1 MELLNAVL
9 IVTKCENAEQLKN
22 LSAERK
28 KKLADSL
35 EERVPSGLASIE
47 EWNELLMIFMNA
59 PPEKE
64 NKIAKKK
71 LLSYLRGEIHKES
84 LVTAGKINGG
94 NLRKSNRKRAK
105 KLGLQHRHN
114 TK

>member
-22 LSAERK
+22 LSTERK
-28 KKLADSL
+28 RKLAHSL

-47 EWNELLMIFMNA
+47 EWNELLKLFMDA
-59 PPEKE
+59 PPEIE

-71 LLSYLRGEIHKES
+71 LLCFLRG
-84 LVTAGKINGG
+84 
-94 NLRKSNRKRAK
+94 
-105 KLGLQHRHN
+105 
-114 TK
+114 

>member
-28 KKLADSL
+28 RNLADSL

-47 EWNELLMIFMNA
+47 EWNELLTIFMDA

-64 NKIAKKK
+64 NKSAKKK
-71 LLSYLRGEIHKES
+71 LLSYLRDEVHRENSVITE
-84 LVTAGKINGG
+84 N
-94 NLRKSNRKRAK
+94 K
-105 KLGLQHRHN
+105 KWWQF
-114 TK
+114 KK

>member
-22 LSAERK
+22 LSTERK
-28 KKLADSL
+28 RKLAHSL

-47 EWNELLMIFMNA
+47 EWNELLKLFMDA
-59 PPEKE
+59 PPETE

-71 LLSYLRGEIHKES
+71 LLDFLGGEECKKNPASE
-84 LVTAGKINGG
+84 GKNKWWHF
-94 NLRKSNRKRAK
+94 NND
-105 KLGLQHRHN
+105 
-114 TK
+114 

>member
-22 LSAERK
+22 LSTKRK
-28 KKLADSL
+28 RNLADSL

-47 EWNELLMIFMNA
+47 EWNELLKIFMDA

-64 NKIAKKK
+64 NTIAKKK
-71 LLSYLRGEIHKES
+71 LLCFLRGEEYKEENTENDKKKRR
-84 LVTAGKINGG
+84 LFG
-94 NLRKSNRKRAK
+94 RKR
-105 KLGLQHRHN
+105 
-114 TK
+114 